1 VCKNAPALPV
11 FQPLS
16 FLSSS
21 RLARCCALLLLARC
35 LASVTRWPADILAH
49 GLSRL
54 GVGIGFAPSVR
65 QRSPQAGLHTGRI
78 TWATSD
84 EQATR
89 AKQKGRKR
97 RAHRG
102 QGGQKDSR
110 CALVRCRIRHTRCL
124 INVQHSTEYSLTVV
138 TDYSVLLQRN
148 VSSVQRR

>member
-1 VCKNAPALPV
+1 MCKNAPALPV

-35 LASVTRWPADILAH
+35 LASVTRWPAEILAH

-65 QRSPQAGLHTGRI
+65 QRSPQAGLHTCRI

-84 EQATR
+84 EQQGPSKKDGKGGRIEGREAKKTR
-89 AKQKGRKR
+89 TGSMSNK
-97 RAHRG
+97 AH
-102 QGGQKDSR
+102 
-110 CALVRCRIRHTRCL
+110 A
-124 INVQHSTEYSLTVV
+124 
-138 TDYSVLLQRN
+138 VLN
-148 VSSVQRR
+148 